1 MRAGVLLTQMK
12 ISKALSLSL
21 SQIKNLPFSL
31 FHHSKALKSLS
42 QIIDLGKIS
51 KALSRI
57 NGYEV
62 VVGSVVVEGGSLDG
76 FVVGVGCGDLMD

>member
-12 ISKALSLSL
+12 ISLSL
-21 SQIKNLPFSL
+21 SQIKNLPLSL
-31 FHHSKALKSLS
+31 FHLSKALKSLS

-57 NGYEV
+57 NGCEV
-62 VVGSVVVEGGSLDG
+62 MVGPVVGGGGSLDG
-76 FVVGVGCGDLMD
+76 FVVGVGCGGLMG